1 MTSTA
6 NKLLSTLIVF
16 LMIGSVATVSTS
28 CKSFKPPGEEVTGP
42 FDGRKYQSNNR
53 YFRAT
58 GQAISQDANTS
69 KTRSMTNAKARLAG
83 TVSSTMRTVADEY
96 TQEKGIANAGEFM
109 ERYEVLSRE
118 VVNQTIADIRT
129 IGERTFRLENGRFQT
144 YTALEI
150 RKRHMY
156 RHMRRLAEAR
166 RDWND
171 DDRKAFY
178 DLLDYLESEAE

>member
-1 MTSTA
+1 MNIRSIFSVAIAAIT
-6 NKLLSTLIVF
+6 LSTV
-16 LMIGSVATVSTS
+16 SVTSTS
-28 CKSFKPPGEEVTGP
+28 CKRFKAPGEEVTGP
-42 FDGRKYQSNNR
+42 FSGRKYQSNNR

-58 GQAISQDANTS
+58 GQATSMDANTS
-69 KTRSMTNAKARLAG
+69 KTRSMANAKARLAG
-83 TVSSTMRTVADEY
+83 LVSTTMRTVGDEY
-96 TQEKGIANAGEFM
+96 IQEKGITNAGEFM

-118 VVNQTIADIRT
+118 VVNQTISDIRM

-166 RDWND
+166 RDWNEA
-171 DDRKAFY
+171 DRNAFV
-178 DLLDYLESEAE
+178 DFMKMLEEEAE

>member
-1 MTSTA
+1 MNRKYITA
-6 NKLLSTLIVF
+6 ILLLFS
-16 LMIGSVATVSTS
+16 IGLTFTTVTS
-28 CKSFKPPGEEVTGP
+28 CKSFKGPGEEVTGP
-42 FDGRKYQSNNR
+42 FDSNKYRSNNR

-58 GQAISQDANTS
+58 GQAVSQDANTS

-96 TQEKGIANAGEFM
+96 TQEKGVINAGEFI

-150 RKRHMY
+150 RKKHMY

-171 DDRKAFY
+171 ADRNAF
-178 DLLDYLESEAE
+178 LELMDYLEAEAE

>member
-1 MTSTA
+1 MKTVASFFLTLA
-6 NKLLSTLIVF
+6 LIV
-16 LMIGSVATVSTS
+16 GASSTTTS
-28 CKSFKPPGEEVTGP
+28 CKSFKPPGEEVSGP
-42 FDGRKYQSNNR
+42 FDGRKYRSNNR

-156 RHMRRLAEAR
+156 RHMRRLADAR

-171 DDRKAFY
+171 ADRAAFY

>member
-1 MTSTA
+1 MTIRSFFSIAIAALT
-6 NKLLSTLIVF
+6 LSTLT
-16 LMIGSVATVSTS
+16 LSTTS
-28 CKSFKPPGEEVTGP
+28 CKRFKAPGEEVTGP
-42 FDGRKYQSNNR
+42 FSGSKYQSNNR
-53 YFRAT
+53 FFRGT
-58 GQAISQDANTS
+58 GQATSMDANTS
-69 KTRSMTNAKARLAG
+69 KTRSMANAKARLAG
-83 TVSSTMRTVADEY
+83 TVSTTMRTVGDEY
-96 TQEKGIANAGEFM
+96 IQEKGITNAGEFM

-118 VVNQTIADIRT
+118 VVNQTISDIRV

-171 DDRKAFY
+171 ADRKAFVE
-178 DLLDYLESEAE
+178 LMEFLESEAE